1 VKYPSERID
10 IAPMESIRESSA
22 GVPGRKAYGKPE
34 LAELGN
40 IRELTRT
47 GGDASVEWGG

>member
-1 VKYPSERID
+1 VKYPCERID
-10 IAPMESIRESSA
+10 IAPMESISYSST
-22 GVPGRKAYGKPE
+22 GFSGRKAYGKPE

-47 GGDASVEWGG
+47 GGPASVEWGG